1 MMDEGLVKGIVF
13 VYACRFLQSLNM
25 EANQTNIGAIL
36 ETHPFSECE
45 IQTQG
50 WDNIADMVDLI
61 MIYPYRQGR
70 KVRNFN
76 NYLREKL
83 FGRKTAMD
91 EDSDD
96 GSNDENKNNQK
107 EEAQA

>member
-1 MMDEGLVKGIVF
+1 MLRDRYKEQSRKMMDEGLVKGIEF
-13 VYACRFLQSLNM
+13 EYACRFLQSLNM

-61 MIYPYRQGR
+61 MIYPYR
-70 KVRNFN
+70 
-76 NYLREKL
+76 
-83 FGRKTAMD
+83 
-91 EDSDD
+91 
-96 GSNDENKNNQK
+96 
-107 EEAQA
+107 